1 MTRAAFAM
9 KLKPGCETEYR
20 RRHDEIWPEL
30 VRELEDAGIFDY
42 SIYLD
47 ESTLTLFAF
56 QKMKDH
62 NTADLLATKPIVQK
76 WWRRMADIMETN
88 PDSSPVVRAL
98 REMFHMD

>member
-9 KLKPGCETEYR
+9 RLKPGFESEYR

-30 VRELEDAGIFDY
+30 VRELEEAGISDY

-47 ESTLTLFAF
+47 QSTLTLFAF
-56 QKMKDH
+56 QKLKDH
-62 NTADLLATKPIVQK
+62 NTAAQLASKPIVQK

-88 PDSSPVVRAL
+88 PDSSPVMTTL
-98 REMFHMD
+98 REVFHMD